1 MEIAV
6 VVVSICLAIFLAV
19 AGVMNVLFMKRS
31 REDAAHIRISS
42 ALTRFIGWCLIAAV
56 FGLIAGLFWG
66 PLAIAAAIGVLLLM
80 VGAVIFHR
88 RVGDSV
94 VQMTRALVVFA
105 LAAFV
110 LAAHVSLLAS

>member
-1 MEIAV
+1 MKIAV
-6 VVVSICLAIFLAV
+6 VVVSIGLAVFLAV
-19 AGVMNVLFMKRS
+19 AGVMNVFFMKRS

-42 ALTRFIGWCLIAAV
+42 GLTRFIGWCLIAAV
-56 FGLIAGLFWG
+56 IGLCAGLVWG

-94 VQMTRALVVFA
+94 VQMTRALLVFA
-105 LAAFV
+105 MAAFV
-110 LAAHVSLLAS
+110 LAGHISLLAT

>member
-6 VVVSICLAIFLAV
+6 VALSIGLAVFLAV
-19 AGVMNVLFMKRS
+19 AGVMNIFYVKRS

-66 PLAIAAAIGVLLLM
+66 PLAIAASIGVLLLM
-80 VGAVIFHR
+80 IGAVIFHR
-88 RVGDSV
+88 RVGDSL
-94 VQMTRALVVFA
+94 VQLTRALVAFA
-105 LAAFV
+105 LAALV
-110 LAAHVSLLAS
+110 LAGHISLLVA

>member
-1 MEIAV
+1 MQTAV
-6 VVVSICLAIFLAV
+6 VVVSIGLAVFLAI
-19 AGVMNVLFMKRS
+19 AGVMNIFYMERS
-31 REDAAHIRISS
+31 REDAAHIRISP
-42 ALTRFIGWCLIAAV
+42 ALTRFIGGCLIGAV
-56 FGLIAGLFWG
+56 FGLIVGLFWG

-110 LAAHVSLLAS
+110 LAGHISQLMS

>member
-1 MEIAV
+1 MQIAV
-6 VVVSICLAIFLAV
+6 VVVSIGLAVFLAV
-19 AGVMNVLFMKRS
+19 AGAMNVFYMKQS
-31 REDAAHIRISS
+31 REDAAHIHISS

-56 FGLIAGLFWG
+56 VGLIVGLFWG
-66 PLAIAAAIGVLLLM
+66 PLAVAAATGVLLLM

-94 VQMTRALVVFA
+94 AQMTRALVVFA

-110 LAAHVSLLAS
+110 LAGHISQLVS

>member
-6 VVVSICLAIFLAV
+6 VGTSIGLAVFLAV
-19 AGVMNVLFMKRS
+19 AGVMNVFYMKRS
-31 REDAAHIRISS
+31 REDAAHIHISS
-42 ALTRFIGWCLIAAV
+42 SLTRFIGWCLIAAV

-66 PLAIAAAIGVLLLM
+66 PLAIAASIGVLLLM

-94 VQMTRALVVFA
+94 VEMTRALVVFA

-110 LAAHVSLLAS
+110 LAGHISLLAS